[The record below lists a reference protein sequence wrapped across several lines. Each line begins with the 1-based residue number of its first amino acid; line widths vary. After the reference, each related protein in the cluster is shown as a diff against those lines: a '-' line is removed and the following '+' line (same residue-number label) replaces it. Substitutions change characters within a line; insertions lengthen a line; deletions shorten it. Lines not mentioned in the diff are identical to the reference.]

1 MSRISYVFI
10 LMFVLM
16 AISSQTAWAQ
26 DGLDTGDNAWI
37 LTSSAL
43 VLLMTPG
50 LAFFY
55 GGMSSVKN
63 INNMIMMVFLCM
75 CLASV
80 QWVFWGY
87 SLSFSE
93 GNWMIGGLST
103 VGLHG
108 ITPESLSGT
117 ISEYTFVAFQAT
129 FAIITVGLILD
140 SDGADNDA
148 DGICDDGDDDD
159 DDNAR
164 C

>member
-1 MSRISYVFI
+1 MRRISYVFI

-63 INNMIMMVFLCM
+63 INNMIMM
-75 CLASV
+75 
-80 QWVFWGY
+80 
-87 SLSFSE
+87 E
-93 GNWMIGGLST
+93 IGRAH
-103 VGLHG
+103 V
-108 ITPESLSGT
+108 
-117 ISEYTFVAFQAT
+117 
-129 FAIITVGLILD
+129 
-140 SDGADNDA
+140 
-148 DGICDDGDDDD
+148 
-159 DDNAR
+159 
-164 C
+164 